1 VPILSFVP
9 RINLELND
17 VIRFLRRIVILLDK
31 VFPIVCGKDEPYHPK
46 FVFSFFS
53 LCNGMLSFKKKGE
66 KD

>member
-1 VPILSFVP
+1 MPILSFVP

-17 VIRFLRRIVILLDK
+17 VIRFLRTYLIRFSSNVY
-31 VFPIVCGKDEPYHPK
+31 GEDEPYHPE

>member
-17 VIRFLRRIVILLDK
+17 VIRFLRTYLIRFFSSVY
-31 VFPIVCGKDEPYHPK
+31 GEDEPYHPE

-53 LCNGMLSFKKKGE
+53 HCNGMLSFKKKGE